1 MVFVT
6 IVSVVYALAFVATL
20 ATDNTRAFFSV
31 AGQKRIL
38 FAALGGGVVG
48 QAVATLM

>member
-1 MVFVT
+1 MIFVT

-31 AGQKRIL
+31 DGQKKVL
-38 FAALGGGVVG
+38 LAALGGGVVG